1 MPDVT
6 VIIPTKN
13 AGPCFRATLK
23 WIFAQK
29 YSGTYEVLMV
39 DSGSEDDTVKVAKE
53 FGARVIEIR
62 PEEFGHGKTRNF
74 AARSACG
81 GKLIFTTQ
89 DAVPA
94 DDKWL
99 KRLSDDL
106 DDPSIA
112 GIYGRQIPKDDAL
125 PMERFFLN
133 VRYPERGARKTR
145 RIFPGA
151 PLRIDDVF
159 FSNVNSAVKK
169 EVLLKIPFRED
180 IIISED
186 MQWAKDALL
195 AGYCIAY
202 DPDAA
207 VVHSHNYN
215 MITVFRRY
223 FDSGVSFDQMRKI
236 GGFSPKILRGGTKY
250 VRQEMEFMRRNGYR
264 EWIPQAIVY
273 NISKFLGVTI
283 GKKYWL
289 LPKFVRRMCSS
300 HRAYWR

>member
-13 AGPCFRATLK
+13 AGPCFRDTLK
-23 WIFAQK
+23 RIFGQK
-29 YSGTYEVLMV
+29 YGGTYEVLVV
-39 DSGSEDDTVKVAKE
+39 DSGSKDDTAKVARE
-53 FGARVIEIR
+53 FGARVIEIK

-74 AARSACG
+74 AARNASG

-89 DAVPA
+89 DAVPS
-94 DDKWL
+94 DNKWIR
-99 KRLSDDL
+99 RLSDDL

-112 GIYGRQIPKDDAL
+112 GAYGRQIPKDDAL

-133 VRYPERGARKTR
+133 TRYPRAPRKETR
-145 RIFPGA
+145 RISPGA

-169 EVLLKIPFRED
+169 DVLLKIPFRED

-195 AGYCIAY
+195 AGYGIVY
-202 DPDAA
+202 DHEAA
-207 VVHSHNYN
+207 VIHSHNYN
-215 MITVFRRY
+215 MITVFKRY
-223 FDSGVSFDQMRKI
+223 FDSGVSFDQMRKL
-236 GGFSPKILRGGTKY
+236 GGFSPKILKGGTKY
-250 VRQEMEFMRRNGYR
+250 VKQEIEFMRKNGYR
-264 EWIPQAIVY
+264 EWIPKAIFY
-273 NISKFLGVTI
+273 NASKFLGVTM